1 MSGYCRRARTCI
13 VAMQVALVCMVF
25 AVNDAQGERPAW
37 CVSGGVDAQAGT
49 NADMLLGEA
58 IVLDERGNYAA
69 ALRNLCAAFV
79 LSEAQGQSQ
88 LAGRLANYAGTILF
102 RGHGDLDAAISAF
115 RAAIQLADPVRH
127 ASEAATAYANL
138 ANANFRK
145 GFLDESQQQLAT
157 ATRLAAGIASAAQRH
172 ATLGSIAIKQGLL
185 AEAAE
190 TLDRAVN
197 YYESAREHAE
207 AVPPEAPLP
216 IRRSAAQVYA
226 EASHNLAALE
236 ISRGNHAAAIRM
248 LMPLRSWAQERQM
261 PVAEAWITF
270 SLLMAFQ
277 GVNQHRQ
284 VLALYPAL
292 QALQETVPDAS
303 LMASVDMAI
312 SQSYYRL
319 GQIDDAKR
327 ALLRAAQFFGEQR
340 MVNELAQALNALGVL
355 ALAQGR
361 PAEAERAL
369 NDALKGRRV
378 INDRVGEG
386 ITLSALANL
395 AWRGNDA
402 DRAIALLRQ
411 AVAILKEAPEPLVYA
426 RTLGSL
432 GILLQAEGQR
442 EQARRL
448 LKEAVGT
455 LWRYRAVRQS
465 QALGA
470 NENDR
475 IRPIYNALIANYLA
489 TGDDILALAAA
500 EQLRAASV
508 RFDVSERADTRLWSP
523 AAADTVALAAAR
535 DKTFRALQARE
546 KNGPSAQNEQAAAAA
561 LDELDLAMTRF
572 ELAANKGSG
581 TDTSFPVLLSK
592 LQAALGK
599 RALLLY
605 HKTEDDW
612 ILFAVTSAATRV
624 LRLAVPP
631 SELAKR
637 IAVFRE
643 FAWDDGSVPP
653 ELVWLHQ
660 QLIAPVLALVA
671 GRDLVVVP
679 SAELNLL
686 PFAALHDGQAYL
698 GQERIVTTALGIGQA
713 LQMLNDKR
721 PGTAGPA
728 VLLSAA
734 GPAGADPLLHADEE
748 VDAAAQRLPDA
759 SIIKDAGTADYH
771 GKVAD
776 AAIVHLAAHA
786 VADTAHPLLSR
797 ILLTPKG
804 GNDGYLS
811 VADIRRRHLRRQP
824 LVVLS
829 GCETSIGTVGSDEA
843 VRNLASAFLEAG
855 AGAVVSSLWRVDDA
869 STALF
874 MEELYRA
881 LAEGAA
887 PARALHKAMRASMA
901 RYPHPYYWAA
911 FAYVGPP

>member
-1 MSGYCRRARTCI
+1 MSGYCRITRTCI
-13 VAMQVALVCMVF
+13 VGVQVALVSMVF
-25 AVNDAQGERPAW
+25 AANDAQGERPAW
-37 CVSGGVDAQAGT
+37 CVSGVVEAQAGT

-58 IVLDERGNYAA
+58 IVLDERGNYAV
-69 ALRNLCAAFV
+69 ALRSLCAAFV
-79 LSEAQGQSQ
+79 MSEAQGQSQ
-88 LAGRLANYAGTILF
+88 LAGRMANYAGTILF
-102 RGHGDLDAAISAF
+102 RSHGDLDAAISAF
-115 RAAIQLADPVRH
+115 RAAIKLADPVRH

-138 ANANFRK
+138 ANAYFRK
-145 GFLDESQQQLAT
+145 GFLDDSQQQLAT
-157 ATRLAAGIASAAQRH
+157 ATRLAAGIISAAQRH
-172 ATLGSIAIKQGLL
+172 TTLGSIAIKQGLL
-185 AEAAE
+185 AEAAG

-207 AVPPEAPLP
+207 AVPAEAPLP
-216 IRRSAAQVYA
+216 IRRSAAQVYV
-226 EASHNLAALE
+226 EALHNLAAIE

-248 LMPLRSWAQERQM
+248 LMPLRGWAHEHQM

-284 VLALYPAL
+284 VLALYPGL
-292 QALQETVPDAS
+292 QALQKTTPDAS

-319 GQIDDAKR
+319 GQMDDAKR

-340 MVNELAQALNALGVL
+340 MVNELAQALNALGGL
-355 ALAQGR
+355 TLAQGR
-361 PAEAERAL
+361 PADAERAFI
-369 NDALKGRRV
+369 DALKGRRV

-395 AWRGNDA
+395 AWRSNDV
-402 DRAIALLRQ
+402 DRAIALLKQ

-442 EQARRL
+442 PQARRL
-448 LKEAVGT
+448 LKDAVET

-489 TGDDILALAAA
+489 TGDDVLALAAA

-508 RFDVSERADTRLWSP
+508 RFDVSERADTRLRRP
-523 AAADTVALAAAR
+523 AEADTVALAAAR
-535 DKTFRALQARE
+535 DKMFRALQARE
-546 KNGPSAQNEQAAAAA
+546 KKPSAQNEQAAAAS

-572 ELAANKGSG
+572 ELAAEKGSG

-592 LQAALGK
+592 LQAALGN

-612 ILFAVTSAATRV
+612 ILFAVTSDAKRV

-631 SELAKR
+631 TELAKR

-643 FAWDDGSVPP
+643 FAWDDGTVPP
-653 ELVWLHQ
+653 ELGWLHQ
-660 QLIAPVLALVA
+660 QLIAPVLALVG

-698 GQERIVTTALGIGQA
+698 GQARIVTTALGIGQA
-713 LQMLNDKR
+713 LQVLNEKR
-721 PGTAGPA
+721 RSTAGPA

-776 AAIVHLAAHA
+776 AAIVHLAVHA
-786 VADTAHPLLSR
+786 VADTGHPLLSR
-797 ILLTPKG
+797 ILLMPKG

-811 VADIRRRHLRRQP
+811 IADIRRRHLRRQP

-829 GCETSIGTVGSDEA
+829 GCETSIGTVGSDET

-869 STALF
+869 STAFF

-881 LAEGAA
+881 LAVGAA
-887 PARALHKAMRASMA
+887 PALALHQAMRASMA
-901 RYPHPYYWAA
+901 RYPHPFYWAA
-911 FAYVGPP
+911 FAYIGPP